1 MLTLGAAATIQGVA
15 GTTSVITCTIFG
27 MTLTAGVETYG
38 VLSQGSLSNSV
49 GVLYTVPGSNTAFV
63 KKVMLAN
70 TTASSV
76 SGIILYVN
84 GTASGNRITGSFSI
98 PANGTATLDDN
109 GLAVYDANGSQLSAV
124 LSQSAT
130 ALSAASALPAG
141 TTAVTQSALDASTKV
156 ATTAYTDAA
165 IAAFGLTY
173 STVFQVNVNLGT
185 RPKKSGKFTIT
196 SSGLTP
202 GDPVIVTQAASRPGS
217 ALYDSVEMDQIIA
230 SGFVLNSTTISV
242 NWGCRTYV
250 SNQYT
255 FNYWLGN

>member
-1 MLTLGAAATIQGVA
+1 MLTLGTTNTIQGVA
-15 GTTSVITCTIFG
+15 GTTTVITYTVFG
-27 MTLTAGVETYG
+27 MTLEADVETYG
-38 VLSQGSLSNSV
+38 VLSQGTLTTSV
-49 GVLYTVPGSNTAFV
+49 AAMYTVPASTTAFV
-63 KKVMLAN
+63 KKVVLAN
-70 TTASSV
+70 TSGSSV
-76 SGIILYVN
+76 SGIALYVN
-84 GTASGNRITGSFSI
+84 GTATGNRITGSFTI
-98 PANGTATLDDN
+98 PANGSAMLDDN

-124 LSQSAT
+124 LSQTAT
-130 ALSAASALPAG
+130 ALSAVSALPSG
-141 TTAVTQSALDASTKV
+141 TTATTQAPLDSSTKV

-173 STVFQVNVNLGT
+173 STVFQADIDLGP

-202 GDPVIVTQAASRPGS
+202 GDPVIVMQAASRPGS
-217 ALYDSVEMDQIIA
+217 SLYDSVEMDQIIA

-242 NWGCRTYV
+242 NWGCATYV